1 MQHSSCFTYIEIYI
15 EITAILSQKQHLKIY
30 NDKTWYDS

>member
-1 MQHSSCFTYIEIYI
+1 MQHSSCFTYIKIYI
-15 EITAILSQKQHLKIY
+15 EITTILSQNQHLKIY